1 VKNRISM
8 KASAES
14 REKDEYSLIE
24 TWRAV
29 KGARRAFILTLDGP
43 LRLTESTWER
53 SETNFS
59 EASFP
64 KGHDSILS
72 RSSCIIASTKAPP
85 VIVRVNSVRPRHLS
99 DRSSDHDYFFELPFN
114 KGAGYPI
121 NTGDVLLHTI
131 SGSGLPHVRTEF

>member
-1 VKNRISM
+1 MRSCFQKGRVSQSRSSRLSLVCDRISM

-29 KGARRAFILTLDGP
+29 KGARRAFILTLDGAP
-43 LRLTESTWER
+43 RPTESTWER

-64 KGHDSILS
+64 KGHDSVLS
-72 RSSCIIASTKAPP
+72 RSSCIIASTKA
-85 VIVRVNSVRPRHLS
+85 RL
-99 DRSSDHDYFFELPFN
+99 
-114 KGAGYPI
+114 
-121 NTGDVLLHTI
+121 
-131 SGSGLPHVRTEF
+131 